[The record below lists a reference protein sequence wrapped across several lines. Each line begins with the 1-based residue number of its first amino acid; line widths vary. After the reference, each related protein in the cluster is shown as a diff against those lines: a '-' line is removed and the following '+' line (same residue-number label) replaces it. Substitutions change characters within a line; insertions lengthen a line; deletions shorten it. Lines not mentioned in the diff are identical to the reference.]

1 MYLDQYLGA
10 FENFAEKNALT
21 CLATGKTF
29 TYGEL
34 DCITNQLSHQF
45 RKDGFKKGD
54 VVMVCLYNTFHLPVA
69 MLGAWKNLQIFSP
82 INFRL
87 SPGEIKI
94 HLEDSAPKIFIYD
107 SDLDETIEKALQ
119 ISKHRPKVILSTQRS
134 SIRDAIE
141 FDEYV
146 KNGLTEDPDVMDRIK
161 KIHPFHDEIER
172 LYTSGTTGLPK
183 GVKFSS
189 HALLNIAFK
198 AAHNNHYSSQD
209 KLMNLTPWFHQGGLC
224 TVVQPGLLVGSHIF
238 GLKKFDAGEA
248 LNHVERHRITFL
260 AGAPATFNAMV
271 IAQKERKRDL
281 SSLRLIHSMG
291 SPASSREFLLWQEIF
306 TKHVVNSYGTTETA
320 STLCLR
326 SDIHPIEEKAGSAG
340 RPFIF
345 VQVRVI
351 KLDEEKRKAEPIELV
366 EKNGKEIGQIITK
379 TPGMFDGYYNR
390 PEEEE
395 KKLYKGWFYTGDT
408 STWDKDG
415 FITVQGRTDDM
426 FVSGGENIFP
436 QPVEEV
442 LEKHPKV
449 KESMVIGVPDEKWG
463 QVTVA
468 YIVPKNEMPTVEEL
482 DKHCLNDSDLANYK
496 RPRYYQFVDELPY
509 TPTGKKLRYKMRGRA
524 GKERDKFM
532 SISSQKGGEKTTK

>member
-1 MYLDQYLGA
+1 MYLEQYLGA
-10 FENFAEKNALT
+10 FENFAKKNALT
-21 CLATGKTF
+21 CLTTGKTF

-34 DCITNQLSHQF
+34 DRITNQLSNRF
-45 RKDGFKKGD
+45 RADGFKKGD
-54 VVMVCLYNTFHLPVA
+54 VVMTCLFNTFHLPVA

-87 SPGEIKI
+87 SPGEMRI
-94 HLEDSAPKIFIYD
+94 HLEDSEPKVFIYD

-119 ISKHRPKVILSTQRS
+119 LSIYKPGIILSTEKS
-134 SIRDAIE
+134 SIRGSIE
-141 FDEYV
+141 FDKYV
-146 KNGLTEDPDVMDRIK
+146 KNASTEDPYVLGRIK
-161 KIHPFHDEIER
+161 EIDPLHDEIER

-189 HALLNIAFK
+189 HSLLNIAVK
-198 AAHNNHYSSQD
+198 TAYNNNYTSKD
-209 KLMNLTPWFHQGGLC
+209 RLMNLTPWFHQGGLC
-224 TVVQPGLLVGSHIF
+224 TAVQPGLLVGGHVF
-238 GLKKFDAGEA
+238 GLKKFNPDEA
-248 LNHVERHRITFL
+248 LDYVERHRITFL
-260 AGAPATFNAMV
+260 AGAPATFNAMA
-271 IAQKERKRDL
+271 ISQKERRRDL

-291 SPASSREFLLWQEIF
+291 SPTSSREFLLWQEIF

-351 KLDEEKRKAEPIELV
+351 KLDEENRKAEPTELV
-366 EKNGKEIGQIITK
+366 EKNGEGIGQIITK
-379 TPGMFDGYYNR
+379 TPGMFEGYHNR

-408 STWDKDG
+408 AIWDEDG

-436 QPVEEV
+436 QPIEEV

-449 KESMVIGVPDEKWG
+449 RESMVIGMHDEKWG
-463 QVTVA
+463 RATAA
-468 YIVPKNEMPTVEEL
+468 YIVPNHNLPTIEEL
-482 DKHCLNDSDLANYK
+482 DKHCLGDPGLAKYK
-496 RPRYYQFVDELPY
+496 RPRYYRFVDELPY
-509 TPTGKKLRYKMRGRA
+509 TTTGKKLRYKMREQA
-524 GKERDKFM
+524 DQERERFIP
-532 SISSQKGGEKTTK
+532 ISSERR

>member
-34 DCITNQLSHQF
+34 DRITNQLSNRF
-45 RKDGFKKGD
+45 REDGFKKGN
-54 VVMVCLYNTFHLPVA
+54 VVMVCLYNTFHLPVS

-87 SPGEIKI
+87 SPGEVRI
-94 HLEDSAPKIFIYD
+94 HLEDSEPKVFIYD

-119 ISKHRPKVILSTQRS
+119 LSRHKPDVLISTQKSCINRS
-134 SIRDAIE
+134 IE
-141 FDEYV
+141 FDDYIRNVSE
-146 KNGLTEDPDVMDRIK
+146 EDPDVMDRIK
-161 KIHPFHDEIER
+161 KIDPLHDEIER

-183 GVKFSS
+183 GAKFSS
-189 HALLNIAFK
+189 HSLLNIAFK
-198 AAHNNHYSSQD
+198 TAYNNCYSNQD
-209 KLMNLTPWFHQGGLC
+209 KLMNLTPWFHQGGIC
-224 TVVQPGLLVGSHIF
+224 TTIQPGLLAGSHIL
-238 GLKKFDAGEA
+238 GLKKFDADEA
-248 LNHVERHRITFL
+248 LDYIENQKITFL
-260 AGAPATFNAMV
+260 AGAPATFNAMA
-271 IAQKERKRDL
+271 IAQKERRRDL

-291 SPASSREFLLWQEIF
+291 SPASSRELLLWQEVF
-306 TKHVVNSYGTTETA
+306 TNHVVNSYGTTETA

-326 SDIHPIEEKAGSAG
+326 SDIHPIKEKAGSAG

-345 VQVRVI
+345 VQARVV
-351 KLDEEKRKAEPIELV
+351 KLEEEKGRAEPAELV
-366 EKNGKEIGQIITK
+366 RKDGNEIGQIIVK
-379 TPGMFDGYYNR
+379 TPGMFDGYHNR
-390 PEEEE
+390 PEEEG

-408 STWDKDG
+408 ATWDEDG

-436 QPVEEV
+436 QPIEEV

-449 KESMVIGVPDEKWG
+449 KECIVVGMPDEKWG
-463 QVTVA
+463 QITVA
-468 YIVPKNEMPTVEEL
+468 YIIPKNGIPTVEEL
-482 DKHCLNDSDLANYK
+482 DKHCLDDPGLANYK

-509 TPTGKKLRYKMRGRA
+509 TATGKKLRYKM
-524 GKERDKFM
+524 KERA
-532 SISSQKGGEKTTK
+532 SQEEAEIRKRAEVRRR

>member
-1 MYLDQYLGA
+1 MYLEQYLGT
-10 FENFAEKNALT
+10 FENFAEKKALT

-34 DCITNQLSHQF
+34 DRVTNQLSHQF
-45 RKDGFKKGD
+45 RRDGFKKGD
-54 VVMVCLYNTFHLPVA
+54 VVMVCLYNTFYLPVA

-87 SPGEIKI
+87 SPGEIKV
-94 HLEDSAPKIFIYD
+94 HLEDSEPKVFIYD

-119 ISKHRPKVILSTQRS
+119 LSTYKPEIILSTQKS
-134 SIRDAIE
+134 SIKSAIA
-141 FDEYV
+141 FDDYIE
-146 KNGLTEDPDVMDRIK
+146 KASGDDPDVMNRIK
-161 KIHPFHDEIER
+161 EIDFLHDEIER

-189 HALLNIAFK
+189 HSLLNIAIK
-198 AAHNNHYSSQD
+198 TAYNNNYTSKD
-209 KLMNLTPWFHQGGLC
+209 RLMNLTPWFHQGGLC
-224 TVVQPGLLVGSHIF
+224 TAVQPGFLVGGHVF
-238 GLKKFDAGEA
+238 GLKKFDPDEA
-248 LNHVERHRITFL
+248 LDYVERHRITFL
-260 AGAPATFNAMV
+260 AGAPATFNAMAV
-271 IAQKERKRDL
+271 AQKKRKRDL

-291 SPASSREFLLWQEIF
+291 SPASSREFLLWQDIF

-351 KLDEEKRKAEPIELV
+351 KLDEENRKAEPTELV
-366 EKNGKEIGQIITK
+366 EKNGREIGQIITK
-379 TPGMFDGYYNR
+379 TPGMFFGYHKR

-408 STWDKDG
+408 ANWDEDG

-436 QPVEEV
+436 QPIEEV
-442 LEKHPKV
+442 LERHPKV
-449 KESMVIGVPDEKWG
+449 KESLVIGMIDEKWG
-463 QVTVA
+463 RVTAA
-468 YIVPKNEMPTVEEL
+468 YIVPNHSLPTTEEL
-482 DKHCLNDSDLANYK
+482 DQHCLEAPDLANYK

-509 TPTGKKLRYKMRGRA
+509 TPTGKKLRYKMREQADR
-524 GKERDKFM
+524 ERERFIP
-532 SISSQKGGEKTTK
+532 ISSERR

>member
-1 MYLDQYLGA
+1 MYLEQYLGA

-34 DCITNQLSHQF
+34 DRITNQVSNRF
-45 RKDGFKKGD
+45 REDGFKKGD
-54 VVMVCLYNTFHLPVA
+54 VVMTCLFNTFHLPVA
-69 MLGAWKNLQIFSP
+69 MLGAWKNLLIFSP

-87 SPGEIKI
+87 SPGEVKI
-94 HLEDSAPKIFIYD
+94 HLEDSSPKVFIYD
-107 SDLDETIEKALQ
+107 SDLDETVEKALQ
-119 ISKHRPKVILSTQRS
+119 LSIYKPEIILSTEKS
-134 SIRDAIE
+134 SIRGSIE
-141 FDEYV
+141 FDKYI
-146 KNGLTEDPDVMDRIK
+146 KNASTEDPDVLDRIK
-161 KIHPFHDEIER
+161 EIDPLHDEIER

-189 HALLNIAFK
+189 HSLLNIAVK
-198 AAHNNHYSSQD
+198 TAYNNNYTSKD
-209 KLMNLTPWFHQGGLC
+209 RLMNLTPWFHQGGLC
-224 TVVQPGLLVGSHIF
+224 TAVQPGLLVGGHVF
-238 GLKKFDAGEA
+238 GLKKFDPDEA
-248 LNHVERHRITFL
+248 LDYVERHRITFL
-260 AGAPATFNAMV
+260 AGAPATFNAMA

-291 SPASSREFLLWQEIF
+291 SPTSSREFLLWQEIF

-351 KLDEEKRKAEPIELV
+351 KLDEEKRKAEPTELV

-379 TPGMFDGYYNR
+379 TPGMFEGYHNR

-449 KESMVIGVPDEKWG
+449 KESIVIGIPHEKWG
-463 QVTVA
+463 QVTA
-468 YIVPKNEMPTVEEL
+468 ACIIPNDDIPTVEEL
-482 DKHCLNDSDLANYK
+482 DKHCLADPGLANYK
-496 RPRYYQFVDELPY
+496 RPRYYRFVDELPY

-532 SISSQKGGEKTTK
+532 SIPSQKGGEKTTK